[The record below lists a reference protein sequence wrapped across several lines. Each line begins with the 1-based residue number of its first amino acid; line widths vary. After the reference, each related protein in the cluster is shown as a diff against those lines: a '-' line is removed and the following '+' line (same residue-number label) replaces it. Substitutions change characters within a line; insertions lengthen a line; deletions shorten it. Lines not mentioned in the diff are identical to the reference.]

1 VSAEKS
7 AMMNRWKKEM
17 STFSLSNSSFGALFD
32 KRYAMLKVHYTL
44 RVASYRVIEV
54 SLNVLS
60 VK

>member
-54 SLNVLS
+54 HR
-60 VK
+60 